1 LIRSIRA
8 PITFAPHRI
17 ALDTCRSYH
26 HQIMPADPVAKW
38 AEFLRSRY
46 WDELLKLADSYP
58 DERSLKIRFSDID
71 KFDSEFAEELLENPE
86 QILEAAHAALLEL
99 DLPMDVYMDRAH
111 VRIAEL
117 PRHFKTRELR
127 SDHIGKLLAI
137 DGLVRTATEVRPKII
152 SAAFQCQRCG
162 FTFFKE
168 QTGNKFEDQSLKC
181 MNQAC
186 DRGGPFKLLLAQS
199 KFVDAQKIRVQE
211 SPEDLRGGA
220 QPQTIDVE
228 LEDDLAGRIF
238 PGDRVIVNG
247 ILKSYQRSSPQ
258 QGKSTYFDLVHKG
271 ISVEM
276 TEQEFEEIE
285 IDPEEEKLILEM
297 SCDPEIYEK
306 IRGSIAPSIYGYDD
320 VKEALA
326 LQLVSGFE
334 KHLPDGA
341 RIRGDIH
348 ILLVGDPGI
357 AKSQLL
363 RYMIKIS
370 PRGIYTSGKSSTS
383 AGLTATAVKDELGD
397 GRWTIEAGALV
408 LADKGIAAIDE
419 MDKMDNEDKSALHE
433 AMEQQSYHPLTEIQ
447 LTDGRKV
454 RIGEFVGRMMADRP
468 LEIIPGKDC
477 EILPI
482 HEDVKIKSTDMSRIF
497 DLPVDRVSRHRA
509 PSHFIKIRYSN
520 GREIIVT
527 PEHPIYIAKD
537 GIACVPA
544 CDAKV
549 GYYAPAPRSLPIN
562 ENSRNLIQVKR
573 QHSGEKLLTFP
584 EKLNRGLAR
593 ILGYLLAEGH
603 FYKGSSHEIGFTNK
617 DEGLLKEMSSL
628 MQKSFGIEASRNQRS
643 DGVVTLRFISTHLF
657 RWFEANFPEIMQTG
671 RGRRMPVAVFQG
683 TKDNIKD
690 LLITAFLGDGCVHS
704 TSVAYSTVSRGLAED
719 YQDLLLRLGI
729 SSRISMD
736 RKANAFKVCIMG
748 DSHKKFE
755 QLFFE
760 PGYEKLERMRCI
772 TSACSRSIRHH
783 DVLPAETAYSI
794 LQMKKSLGL
803 TNDGRFNEHLDNGYG
818 LTIDKVAE
826 YASDL
831 KNRYNDVLTVIN
843 DDLTLLEMRSE
854 LGWSQSYL
862 ASVAGVTRGNI
873 DYYEQGGYDE
883 SRRTAIARNIFQR
896 IHATLEETG
905 MSITALKNKLSSD
918 IRYLRITD
926 VKVVPNEDQYFADY
940 VYDVTVEPT
949 HTFISQGLVLH
960 NTISVAKAGVMATLK
975 SRCSLLAAANPK
987 LGRFDKYEPIA
998 PQINLTP
1005 ALMSRFDLIF
1015 VLTDD
1020 PDTKRDSA
1028 IAQHILKSN
1037 YAGELATQAAWNPDI
1052 SQEDIERA
1060 LMVIMPVI
1068 DPEMLRKYVAY
1079 ARKNIFP
1086 TLSDGAKDYFLKYY
1100 VGLRSQ
1106 GQDSNKP
1113 VPVTARQ
1120 LEALI
1125 RLGEASA
1132 RLRLSDKVTLD
1143 DAKRVVKILEACL
1156 RKVGVDPETGFLDA
1170 DIIASGTT
1178 KSSRDRTKSVIDII
1192 RDVSKEQQGP
1202 APRDAVLDRAEELG
1216 IERAKAEEIIDRM
1229 RRDGDVFEPRPGMLK
1244 LP

>member
-1 LIRSIRA
+1 
-8 PITFAPHRI
+8 
-17 ALDTCRSYH
+17 
-26 HQIMPADPVAKW
+26 MPADPVAKW
-38 AEFLRSRY
+38 EEFLRSRY
-46 WDELLKLADSYP
+46 WDDLLELADSYP

-71 KFDSEFAEELLENPE
+71 KFDPDFAEELMENPE
-86 QILEAAHAALLEL
+86 ATLEAARAAMLEL

-111 VRIAEL
+111 VRIEEL

-137 DGLVRTATEVRPKII
+137 DGLVRTATEVRPKIT

-168 QTGNKFEDQSLKC
+168 QTGNKFEDQNLKC

-186 DRGGPFKLLLAQS
+186 DRGGPFKLMLAQS

-211 SPEDLRGGA
+211 SPEELRGGQ
-220 QPQTIDVE
+220 QPQTLDVE

-247 ILKSYQRSSPQ
+247 VLKSYQRSNPQ
-258 QGKSTYFDLVHKG
+258 QGKSTYFDLFHKG

-276 TEQEFEEIE
+276 KDQEFEEID
-285 IDPEEEKLILEM
+285 ISPEDEEMILKM
-297 SCDPEIYEK
+297 SRDPEIYENIK
-306 IRGSIAPSIYGYDD
+306 NSIAPSIYGYED
-320 VKEALA
+320 VKEALG

-419 MDKMDNEDKSALHE
+419 MDKMNNEDKSALHE
-433 AMEQQSYHPLTEIQ
+433 AMEQQ
-447 LTDGRKV
+447 
-454 RIGEFVGRMMADRP
+454 
-468 LEIIPGKDC
+468 
-477 EILPI
+477 
-482 HEDVKIKSTDMSRIF
+482 
-497 DLPVDRVSRHRA
+497 
-509 PSHFIKIRYSN
+509 
-520 GREIIVT
+520 
-527 PEHPIYIAKD
+527 
-537 GIACVPA
+537 
-544 CDAKV
+544 
-549 GYYAPAPRSLPIN
+549 
-562 ENSRNLIQVKR
+562 
-573 QHSGEKLLTFP
+573 
-584 EKLNRGLAR
+584 
-593 ILGYLLAEGH
+593 
-603 FYKGSSHEIGFTNK
+603 
-617 DEGLLKEMSSL
+617 
-628 MQKSFGIEASRNQRS
+628 
-643 DGVVTLRFISTHLF
+643 
-657 RWFEANFPEIMQTG
+657 
-671 RGRRMPVAVFQG
+671 
-683 TKDNIKD
+683 
-690 LLITAFLGDGCVHS
+690 
-704 TSVAYSTVSRGLAED
+704 
-719 YQDLLLRLGI
+719 
-729 SSRISMD
+729 
-736 RKANAFKVCIMG
+736 
-748 DSHKKFE
+748 
-755 QLFFE
+755 
-760 PGYEKLERMRCI
+760 
-772 TSACSRSIRHH
+772 
-783 DVLPAETAYSI
+783 
-794 LQMKKSLGL
+794 
-803 TNDGRFNEHLDNGYG
+803 
-818 LTIDKVAE
+818 
-826 YASDL
+826 
-831 KNRYNDVLTVIN
+831 
-843 DDLTLLEMRSE
+843 
-854 LGWSQSYL
+854 
-862 ASVAGVTRGNI
+862 
-873 DYYEQGGYDE
+873 
-883 SRRTAIARNIFQR
+883 
-896 IHATLEETG
+896 
-905 MSITALKNKLSSD
+905 
-918 IRYLRITD
+918 
-926 VKVVPNEDQYFADY
+926 
-940 VYDVTVEPT
+940 
-949 HTFISQGLVLH
+949 
-960 NTISVAKAGVMATLK
+960 TISVAKAGVMATLK

-1037 YAGELATQAAWNPDI
+1037 YAGELSTQKAWNPDI
-1052 SQEDIERA
+1052 SQEDIDNA
-1060 LMVIMPVI
+1060 LTVIMPAI
-1068 DPEMLRKYVAY
+1068 EPEVLRKYVAY

-1086 TLSDGAKDYFLKYY
+1086 TLTEEAKEYFLKYY
-1100 VGLRSQ
+1100 VGLRTQ

-1132 RLRLSDKVTLD
+1132 RLRLSDKVTLA
-1143 DAKRVVKILEACL
+1143 DAQRVVKILEACL

-1178 KSSRDRTKSVIDII
+1178 KSTRDRTKSVIDII
-1192 RDVSKEQQGP
+1192 RDVSRESQGP
-1202 APRDAVLDRAEELG
+1202 ASRDAVLDRAEELG

>member
-1 LIRSIRA
+1 
-8 PITFAPHRI
+8 
-17 ALDTCRSYH
+17 
-26 HQIMPADPVAKW
+26 MPADPVAKW
-38 AEFLRSRY
+38 EEFLRTRY
-46 WDELLKLADSYP
+46 WDELLELADSYP

-71 KFDSEFAEELLENPE
+71 KFDSDFAEELLENPE
-86 QILEAAHAALLEL
+86 QILEAARAALLEL

-111 VRIAEL
+111 VRIIEL

-127 SDHIGKLLAI
+127 SDHIGKFLAI
-137 DGLVRTATEVRPKII
+137 DGLVRTATEVRPKIT

-168 QTGNKFEDQSLKC
+168 QTGNKFEDQNLKC

-220 QPQTIDVE
+220 QPQTLDVE

-247 ILKSYQRSSPQ
+247 ILKSYQRSTPQ
-258 QGKSTYFDLVHKG
+258 QGKSTYFDLFHKG

-285 IDPEEEKLILEM
+285 IDPEEEKLIQEL

-419 MDKMDNEDKSALHE
+419 MDKMDNDDKSALHE
-433 AMEQQSYHPLTEIQ
+433 AMEQQ
-447 LTDGRKV
+447 
-454 RIGEFVGRMMADRP
+454 
-468 LEIIPGKDC
+468 
-477 EILPI
+477 
-482 HEDVKIKSTDMSRIF
+482 
-497 DLPVDRVSRHRA
+497 
-509 PSHFIKIRYSN
+509 
-520 GREIIVT
+520 
-527 PEHPIYIAKD
+527 
-537 GIACVPA
+537 
-544 CDAKV
+544 
-549 GYYAPAPRSLPIN
+549 
-562 ENSRNLIQVKR
+562 
-573 QHSGEKLLTFP
+573 
-584 EKLNRGLAR
+584 
-593 ILGYLLAEGH
+593 
-603 FYKGSSHEIGFTNK
+603 
-617 DEGLLKEMSSL
+617 
-628 MQKSFGIEASRNQRS
+628 
-643 DGVVTLRFISTHLF
+643 
-657 RWFEANFPEIMQTG
+657 
-671 RGRRMPVAVFQG
+671 
-683 TKDNIKD
+683 
-690 LLITAFLGDGCVHS
+690 
-704 TSVAYSTVSRGLAED
+704 
-719 YQDLLLRLGI
+719 
-729 SSRISMD
+729 
-736 RKANAFKVCIMG
+736 
-748 DSHKKFE
+748 
-755 QLFFE
+755 
-760 PGYEKLERMRCI
+760 
-772 TSACSRSIRHH
+772 
-783 DVLPAETAYSI
+783 
-794 LQMKKSLGL
+794 
-803 TNDGRFNEHLDNGYG
+803 
-818 LTIDKVAE
+818 
-826 YASDL
+826 
-831 KNRYNDVLTVIN
+831 
-843 DDLTLLEMRSE
+843 
-854 LGWSQSYL
+854 
-862 ASVAGVTRGNI
+862 
-873 DYYEQGGYDE
+873 
-883 SRRTAIARNIFQR
+883 
-896 IHATLEETG
+896 
-905 MSITALKNKLSSD
+905 
-918 IRYLRITD
+918 
-926 VKVVPNEDQYFADY
+926 
-940 VYDVTVEPT
+940 
-949 HTFISQGLVLH
+949 
-960 NTISVAKAGVMATLK
+960 TISVAKAGVMATLK

-1037 YAGELATQAAWNPDI
+1037 YAGELATQAAWNSDI
-1052 SQEDIERA
+1052 SQEDIDNA
-1060 LMVIMPVI
+1060 MVVIKPVL
-1068 DPEMLRKYVAY
+1068 DPELLRKYVAY

-1086 TLSDGAKDYFLKYY
+1086 TLSEEAKEYFLKYY

-1106 GQDSNKP
+1106 GQDTNKP

-1132 RLRLSDKVTLD
+1132 RLRLSDKVTMD

-1178 KSSRDRTKSVIDII
+1178 KSTRDRTKSVIDII

>member
-1 LIRSIRA
+1 
-8 PITFAPHRI
+8 
-17 ALDTCRSYH
+17 
-26 HQIMPADPVAKW
+26 MPADPVAKW
-38 AEFLRSRY
+38 EEFLRTRY
-46 WDELLKLADSYP
+46 WDELLELADSYP
-58 DERSLKIRFSDID
+58 DERSLKIRFPDID
-71 KFDSEFAEELLENPE
+71 KFDPDFAEELLETPE

-99 DLPMDVYMDRAH
+99 DLPMDVYLDRAH
-111 VRIAEL
+111 VRIIEL
-117 PRHFKTRELR
+117 PRHYKTRELR
-127 SDHIGKLLAI
+127 SDHISKLLAI
-137 DGLVRTATEVRPKII
+137 DGLVRTATEVRPKIV

-168 QTGNKFEDQSLKC
+168 QTGNKFEDQNLKC

-220 QPQTIDVE
+220 QPQTLDVE
-228 LEDDLAGRIF
+228 LEDDLAGKIF

-247 ILKSYQRSSPQ
+247 VLKSFQRSSPQ
-258 QGKSTYFDLVHKG
+258 QGKSTYFDLFHKG

-285 IDPEEEKLILEM
+285 IDPEEEKEILEM
-297 SCDPEIYEK
+297 AQDPEIYEK

-320 VKEALA
+320 VKEALG

-397 GRWTIEAGALV
+397 GRWTVEAGALV

-433 AMEQQSYHPLTEIQ
+433 AMEQQ
-447 LTDGRKV
+447 
-454 RIGEFVGRMMADRP
+454 
-468 LEIIPGKDC
+468 
-477 EILPI
+477 
-482 HEDVKIKSTDMSRIF
+482 
-497 DLPVDRVSRHRA
+497 
-509 PSHFIKIRYSN
+509 
-520 GREIIVT
+520 
-527 PEHPIYIAKD
+527 
-537 GIACVPA
+537 
-544 CDAKV
+544 
-549 GYYAPAPRSLPIN
+549 
-562 ENSRNLIQVKR
+562 
-573 QHSGEKLLTFP
+573 
-584 EKLNRGLAR
+584 
-593 ILGYLLAEGH
+593 
-603 FYKGSSHEIGFTNK
+603 
-617 DEGLLKEMSSL
+617 
-628 MQKSFGIEASRNQRS
+628 
-643 DGVVTLRFISTHLF
+643 
-657 RWFEANFPEIMQTG
+657 
-671 RGRRMPVAVFQG
+671 
-683 TKDNIKD
+683 
-690 LLITAFLGDGCVHS
+690 
-704 TSVAYSTVSRGLAED
+704 
-719 YQDLLLRLGI
+719 
-729 SSRISMD
+729 
-736 RKANAFKVCIMG
+736 
-748 DSHKKFE
+748 
-755 QLFFE
+755 
-760 PGYEKLERMRCI
+760 
-772 TSACSRSIRHH
+772 
-783 DVLPAETAYSI
+783 
-794 LQMKKSLGL
+794 
-803 TNDGRFNEHLDNGYG
+803 
-818 LTIDKVAE
+818 
-826 YASDL
+826 
-831 KNRYNDVLTVIN
+831 
-843 DDLTLLEMRSE
+843 
-854 LGWSQSYL
+854 
-862 ASVAGVTRGNI
+862 
-873 DYYEQGGYDE
+873 
-883 SRRTAIARNIFQR
+883 
-896 IHATLEETG
+896 
-905 MSITALKNKLSSD
+905 
-918 IRYLRITD
+918 
-926 VKVVPNEDQYFADY
+926 
-940 VYDVTVEPT
+940 
-949 HTFISQGLVLH
+949 
-960 NTISVAKAGVMATLK
+960 TISVAKAGVMATLK

-1037 YAGELATQAAWNPDI
+1037 YAGELATQAEWNDDI
-1052 SQEDIERA
+1052 SQEDIDNA
-1060 LMVIMPVI
+1060 LVVIKPSL
-1068 DPEMLRKYVAY
+1068 DPELLRKYVAY

-1086 TLSDGAKDYFLKYY
+1086 SLSEEAKEYFLKYY

-1106 GQDSNKP
+1106 GQDTNKP

-1178 KSSRDRTKSVIDII
+1178 KSTRDRTKSVMDII
-1192 RDVSKEQQGP
+1192 RDVSREQQGP
-1202 APRDAVLDRAEELG
+1202 ASRDAVLDRAEELG

>member
-1 LIRSIRA
+1 
-8 PITFAPHRI
+8 
-17 ALDTCRSYH
+17 
-26 HQIMPADPVAKW
+26 MPADPVAKW
-38 AEFLRSRY
+38 EEFLRTRY
-46 WDELLKLADSYP
+46 WDELLELADSYP
-58 DERSLKIRFSDID
+58 DERSLEISFPDID
-71 KFDSEFAEELLENPE
+71 KFDPDFAEELLESPDTN
-86 QILEAAHAALLEL
+86 LEAAQAALLEL
-99 DLPMDVYMDRAH
+99 DLPMDVYLDRAH
-111 VRIAEL
+111 VRIIEL
-117 PRHFKTRELR
+117 PRAYKTRELR

-137 DGLVRTATEVRPKII
+137 DGLVRTATEVRPKIV

-168 QTGNKFEDQSLKC
+168 QTGNKFEDQNLKC

-186 DRGGPFKLLLAQS
+186 DRGGPFKLLLDQS

-220 QPQTIDVE
+220 QPQTLDVE
-228 LEDDLAGRIF
+228 LEDDLAGKIF

-247 ILKSYQRSSPQ
+247 ILKQFQRSSPQ
-258 QGKSTYFDLVHKG
+258 QGKSTYFDLFHKG

-285 IDPEEEKLILEM
+285 IDPEEEKEILEM
-297 SCDPEIYEK
+297 AQDPEIYEK

-320 VKEALA
+320 VKEALG

-447 LTDGRKV
+447 LADGRKV
-454 RIGEFVGRMMADRP
+454 KIGEFVDQLMAAHP
-468 LEIIPGKDC
+468 SEIFKGKDC
-477 EILPI
+477 EILPLGGHI
-482 HEDVKIKSTDMSRIF
+482 KIKSTDMERIF
-497 DLPVDRVSRHRA
+497 DVPVDRVSRHV
-509 PSHFIKIRYSN
+509 SSENFIKIRYSN

-537 GIACVPA
+537 NIACIPA
-544 CDAKV
+544 CEASIGDL
-549 GYYAPAPRSLPIN
+549 APAPRSVPL
-562 ENSRNLIQVKR
+562 NLHLANLVQVKR
-573 QHSGEKLLTFP
+573 DHPLEKFLHFP
-584 EKLNRGLAR
+584 ESLNPCLSR

-603 FYKGSSHEIGFTNK
+603 YYRGSSHEIGFTNK
-617 DEGLLKEMSSL
+617 DEHLLQEMSRL
-628 MQKSFGIEASRNQRS
+628 MQESFGIVASRNQRN

-657 RWFEANFPEIMQTG
+657 RWFEANFKEMMGTG
-671 RGRRMPVAVFQG
+671 RNRRIPAAVFQS
-683 TKDNIKD
+683 TEHDIQEF
-690 LLITAFLGDGCVHS
+690 LVAAFLGDGCVHS

-719 YQDLLLRLGI
+719 YQDLLLRVGI
-729 SSRISMD
+729 SSRISID

-748 DSHKKFE
+748 DSHRKFE
-755 QLFFE
+755 ILFSPFSH
-760 PGYEKLERMRCI
+760 EKLDRMKNVN
-772 TSACSRSIRHH
+772 SACNKSIRHH
-783 DVLPAETAYSI
+783 DVLPAQTALSI
-794 LQMKKSLGL
+794 LQMRKSLGMV
-803 TNDGRFNEHLDNGYG
+803 NDGRFNEHIAKGYG
-818 LTIDKVAE
+818 LTLETVAE
-826 YASDL
+826 SAKHL
-831 KNRYNDVLTVIN
+831 KTRYNEVLASLN
-843 DDLTLLEMRSE
+843 GELTLPETRMA
-854 LGWSQSYL
+854 LGWSQSYM
-862 ASVAGVTRGNI
+862 ASIAGVTRGNI
-873 DYYEQGGYDE
+873 DYYEEGGYDK
-883 SRRTAIARNIFQR
+883 SKR
-896 IHATLEETG
+896 IEFAKFVRQQVHDHLNETG
-905 MSITALKNKLSSD
+905 TRIGSLEKRLSSG

-926 VKVVPNEDQYFADY
+926 VDVIPNQGEYTADY
-940 VYDVTVEPT
+940 VYDITVEPT

-1020 PDTKRDSA
+1020 PDSKRDSA

-1037 YAGELATQAAWNPDI
+1037 YAGELATQAEWNDEI
-1052 SQEDIERA
+1052 SQEDIENSLVVIKPA
-1060 LMVIMPVI
+1060 L
-1068 DPEMLRKYVAY
+1068 DPELLRKYVAY

-1086 TLSDGAKDYFLKYY
+1086 SLSDEAKGYFLNYY

-1106 GQDSNKP
+1106 GQDTNKP

-1143 DAKRVVKILEACL
+1143 DAKRVVRILEACL

-1178 KSSRDRTKSVIDII
+1178 KSTRDRTKTVMDII
-1192 RDVSKEQQGP
+1192 KDISREQQGQ
-1202 APRDAVLDRAEELG
+1202 APIDAVLDRSEELG
-1216 IERAKAEEIIDRM
+1216 IERAKAEEIIGRM
-1229 RRDGDVFEPRPGMLK
+1229 RRDGGVFEPRPGVLK
-1244 LP
+1244 LL

>member
-1 LIRSIRA
+1 
-8 PITFAPHRI
+8 
-17 ALDTCRSYH
+17 
-26 HQIMPADPVAKW
+26 MPADPVAKW

-71 KFDSEFAEELLENPE
+71 RFDPEFAEELLENPE

-168 QTGNKFEDQSLKC
+168 QSGNKFEDQSLKC

-220 QPQTIDVE
+220 QPQTLDVE

-285 IDPEEEKLILEM
+285 IDPEEEKLIMEL

-419 MDKMDNEDKSALHE
+419 MDKMDNDDKSALHE
-433 AMEQQSYHPLTEIQ
+433 AMEQQ
-447 LTDGRKV
+447 
-454 RIGEFVGRMMADRP
+454 
-468 LEIIPGKDC
+468 
-477 EILPI
+477 
-482 HEDVKIKSTDMSRIF
+482 
-497 DLPVDRVSRHRA
+497 
-509 PSHFIKIRYSN
+509 
-520 GREIIVT
+520 
-527 PEHPIYIAKD
+527 
-537 GIACVPA
+537 
-544 CDAKV
+544 
-549 GYYAPAPRSLPIN
+549 
-562 ENSRNLIQVKR
+562 
-573 QHSGEKLLTFP
+573 
-584 EKLNRGLAR
+584 
-593 ILGYLLAEGH
+593 
-603 FYKGSSHEIGFTNK
+603 
-617 DEGLLKEMSSL
+617 
-628 MQKSFGIEASRNQRS
+628 
-643 DGVVTLRFISTHLF
+643 
-657 RWFEANFPEIMQTG
+657 
-671 RGRRMPVAVFQG
+671 
-683 TKDNIKD
+683 
-690 LLITAFLGDGCVHS
+690 
-704 TSVAYSTVSRGLAED
+704 
-719 YQDLLLRLGI
+719 
-729 SSRISMD
+729 
-736 RKANAFKVCIMG
+736 
-748 DSHKKFE
+748 
-755 QLFFE
+755 
-760 PGYEKLERMRCI
+760 
-772 TSACSRSIRHH
+772 
-783 DVLPAETAYSI
+783 
-794 LQMKKSLGL
+794 
-803 TNDGRFNEHLDNGYG
+803 
-818 LTIDKVAE
+818 
-826 YASDL
+826 
-831 KNRYNDVLTVIN
+831 
-843 DDLTLLEMRSE
+843 
-854 LGWSQSYL
+854 
-862 ASVAGVTRGNI
+862 
-873 DYYEQGGYDE
+873 
-883 SRRTAIARNIFQR
+883 
-896 IHATLEETG
+896 
-905 MSITALKNKLSSD
+905 
-918 IRYLRITD
+918 
-926 VKVVPNEDQYFADY
+926 
-940 VYDVTVEPT
+940 
-949 HTFISQGLVLH
+949 
-960 NTISVAKAGVMATLK
+960 TISVAKAGVMATLK

-1037 YAGELATQAAWNPDI
+1037 YAGELATQAAWNQDI
-1052 SQEDIERA
+1052 SQEDIDNA
-1060 LMVIMPVI
+1060 LIVIKPVL
-1068 DPEMLRKYVAY
+1068 DPELLRKYVAY

-1086 TLSDGAKDYFLKYY
+1086 TLSDEAKEYFLKYY

-1106 GQDSNKP
+1106 GQDTNKP

-1202 APRDAVLDRAEELG
+1202 APRDAVLNRAEELG

-1229 RRDGDVFEPRPGMLK
+1229 RRDGEVFEPRPGMLK

>member
-1 LIRSIRA
+1 MASK
-8 PITFAPHRI
+8 
-17 ALDTCRSYH
+17 
-26 HQIMPADPVAKW
+26 MPADPVAKW
-38 AEFLRSRY
+38 EEFLRSRY
-46 WDELLKLADSYP
+46 WDELLELADSYP
-58 DERSLKIRFSDID
+58 DERSLTV
-71 KFDSEFAEELLENPE
+71 KFPDLDRYDPEFAEELLENPD
-86 QILEAAHAALLEL
+86 QILEAAQAALLEL

-111 VRIAEL
+111 VRIIEL

-127 SDHIGKLLAI
+127 SDHISKLLAI
-137 DGLVRTATEVRPKII
+137 DGLVRTATEVRPKIV

-168 QTGNKFEDQSLKC
+168 QTGNKFEDQNLKC
-181 MNQAC
+181 QNQAC

-211 SPEDLRGGA
+211 SPEELRGGQ
-220 QPQTIDVE
+220 QPQTLDVE
-228 LEDDLAGRIF
+228 LEDDLAGKIF

-247 ILKSYQRSSPQ
+247 VLKSYQRNTPQ
-258 QGKSTYFDLVHKG
+258 QGKSTYFDLVHRG
-271 ISVEM
+271 ISTEM
-276 TEQEFEEIE
+276 KDQEFEEIE
-285 IDPEEEKLILEM
+285 ISPEDEEMIQKM
-297 SCDPEIYEK
+297 SRDPEIYEHIK
-306 IRGSIAPSIYGYDD
+306 KSIAPSIYGYDD
-320 VKEALA
+320 VKEALG

-363 RYMIKIS
+363 RYMVKIS

-447 LTDGRKV
+447 LSDGHKV
-454 RIGEFVGRMMADRP
+454 QIGKLVDELMRDHP
-468 LEIIPGKDC
+468 HEIIPGNDC
-477 EILPI
+477 EILPLHGEI
-482 HEDVKIKSTDMSRIF
+482 RVKSTDMSRIYE
-497 DLPVDRVSRHRA
+497 LAVDRVSRHKA
-509 PSHFIKIRYSN
+509 PDHFIKIRYSN
-520 GREIIVT
+520 GREILVT
-527 PEHPIYIAKD
+527 PEHPVYIAKD
-537 GIACVPA
+537 GNACAPA
-544 CDAKV
+544 CSVRV
-549 GYYAPAPRSLPIN
+549 GNLAPAPRSLPTDEIPQCFT
-562 ENSRNLIQVKR
+562 QVER
-573 QHSGEKLLTFP
+573 QHPNEKQLTFAEKLSPALS
-584 EKLNRGLAR
+584 R
-593 ILGYLLAEGH
+593 ILGYLIAEGH

-617 DEGLLKEMSSL
+617 DRALLEEMSCL
-628 MQKSFGIEASRNQRS
+628 MKEVFGIETSRSQRS

-657 RWFEANFPEIMQTG
+657 KWFEGNFSEMMQTG
-671 RGRRMPVAVFQG
+671 RNRRIPVAVFQG
-683 TKDNIKD
+683 TKDDIREF
-690 LLITAFLGDGCVHS
+690 LVAAFLGDGCVHS

-729 SSRISMD
+729 SSRIAID
-736 RKANAFKVCIMG
+736 RKANAFKICIMG
-748 DSHKKFE
+748 DSHKRFE
-755 QLFFE
+755 QLFFD
-760 PGYEKLERMRCI
+760 PGYEKLRRMKCI
-772 TSACSRSIRHH
+772 TSECDRSIRHH

-794 LQMKKSLGL
+794 LKIKRSLGFI
-803 TNDGRFNEHLDNGYG
+803 NDGRFNEYLDNGYG
-818 LTIDKVAE
+818 LTIDTVTE
-826 YASDL
+826 HASDL
-831 KNRYNDVLTVIN
+831 KNRYQEVLNIISN
-843 DDLTLLEMRSE
+843 EMTLPELRSA
-854 LGWSQSYL
+854 LGWSQSYI

-873 DYYEQGGYDE
+873 DYYEQGGYDMAK
-883 SRRTAIARNIFQR
+883 RTAIARDVFQKV
-896 IHATLEETG
+896 HAHLNETG
-905 MSITALKNKLSSD
+905 ARIAALEKKLASA
-918 IRYLRITD
+918 IRYLRISEINIIPNQGHYSTD
-926 VKVVPNEDQYFADY
+926 F
-940 VYDVTVEPT
+940 VYDITVEPT

-1028 IAQHILKSN
+1028 IAEHILKSN
-1037 YAGELATQAAWNPDI
+1037 YAGELSTQKSWNPEI
-1052 SQEDIERA
+1052 SQEDIDEA
-1060 LMVIMPVI
+1060 LVVIKPAI
-1068 DPEMLRKYVAY
+1068 EPELLRKYVAY

-1086 TLSDGAKDYFLKYY
+1086 TLTEEAKEYFLKYY
-1100 VGLRSQ
+1100 VGLRTQ
-1106 GQDSNKP
+1106 GQDTNKP

-1132 RLRLSDKVTLD
+1132 RLRLSDEVTIE
-1143 DAKRVVKILEACL
+1143 DAQRVVRILEACL

-1178 KSSRDRTKSVIDII
+1178 KSTRDRTKSVMDII
-1192 RDVSKEQQGP
+1192 RDVSKEHQGS
-1202 APRDAVLDRAEELG
+1202 APLDEVLTMAEEQG

-1229 RRDGDVFEPRPGMLK
+1229 RRDGSVFEPKPGTVR

>member
-1 LIRSIRA
+1 
-8 PITFAPHRI
+8 
-17 ALDTCRSYH
+17 
-26 HQIMPADPVAKW
+26 MPADPVAKW
-38 AEFLRSRY
+38 EEFLRSRY
-46 WDELLKLADSYP
+46 WDDLLELADSYP
-58 DERSLKIRFSDID
+58 DERSLIVKFSDLD
-71 KFDSEFAEELLENPE
+71 RFDPEFAEELLETPE
-86 QILEAAHAALLEL
+86 PILEAAHAALLEL
-99 DLPMDVYMDRAH
+99 DLPMDVYLEKAH

-127 SDHIGKLLAI
+127 SDHIGKLLSI
-137 DGLVRTATEVRPKII
+137 DGLVRTATEVRPKIV
-152 SAAFQCQRCG
+152 SAAFQCGRCG

-168 QTGNKFEDQSLKC
+168 QTGNKFEDQNLKC

-211 SPEDLRGGA
+211 SPEDLRGGE
-220 QPQTIDVE
+220 QPQTLDVE

-247 ILKSYQRSSPQ
+247 ILKSYQRTSPQ
-258 QGKSTYFDLVHKG
+258 QGKSTYFDLFHRG
-271 ISVEM
+271 LSVEM
-276 TEQEFEEIE
+276 KEQEFEEID

-306 IRGSIAPSIYGYDD
+306 IRSSIAPSIYGYDD

-433 AMEQQSYHPLTEIQ
+433 AMEQQSYHPQTEVQ
-447 LTDGRKV
+447 LADGRKV
-454 RIGEFVGRMMADRP
+454 LIGEFVDNLMAARP
-468 LEIIPGKDC
+468 SEIIAGKDC
-477 EILPI
+477 EILPLQGDI
-482 HEDVKIKSTDMSRIF
+482 KIKSTDMSRIF
-497 DLPVDRVSRHRA
+497 DLPVNRVSRHRA
-509 PSHFIKIRYSN
+509 SDHFISITYSN
-520 GREIIVT
+520 GKTILVT
-527 PEHPIYIAKD
+527 PEHPIYVCKD
-537 GIACVPA
+537 GVACIPACQIRAEDLVPA
-544 CDAKV
+544 SV
-549 GYYAPAPRSLPIN
+549 
-562 ENSRNLIQVKR
+562 
-573 QHSGEKLLTFP
+573 
-584 EKLNRGLAR
+584 LNG
-593 ILGYLLAEGH
+593 
-603 FYKGSSHEIGFTNK
+603 IGC
-617 DEGLLKEMSSL
+617 LK
-628 MQKSFGIEASRNQRS
+628 I
-643 DGVVTLRFISTHLF
+643 V
-657 RWFEANFPEIMQTG
+657 
-671 RGRRMPVAVFQG
+671 
-683 TKDNIKD
+683 
-690 LLITAFLGDGCVHS
+690 
-704 TSVAYSTVSRGLAED
+704 
-719 YQDLLLRLGI
+719 
-729 SSRISMD
+729 
-736 RKANAFKVCIMG
+736 
-748 DSHKKFE
+748 
-755 QLFFE
+755 
-760 PGYEKLERMRCI
+760 
-772 TSACSRSIRHH
+772 
-783 DVLPAETAYSI
+783 
-794 LQMKKSLGL
+794 
-803 TNDGRFNEHLDNGYG
+803 
-818 LTIDKVAE
+818 
-826 YASDL
+826 
-831 KNRYNDVLTVIN
+831 
-843 DDLTLLEMRSE
+843 
-854 LGWSQSYL
+854 
-862 ASVAGVTRGNI
+862 
-873 DYYEQGGYDE
+873 
-883 SRRTAIARNIFQR
+883 
-896 IHATLEETG
+896 
-905 MSITALKNKLSSD
+905 
-918 IRYLRITD
+918 D
-926 VKVVPNEDQYFADY
+926 VKVMENLGKNSTDY
-940 VYDVTVEPT
+940 VYDLTVEPT

-1020 PDTKRDSA
+1020 PDSKRDSA

-1037 YAGELATQAAWNPDI
+1037 YAGELATQAPWNSDI
-1052 SQEDIERA
+1052 SQGDIEDA
-1060 LMVIMPVI
+1060 MVVI
-1068 DPEMLRKYVAY
+1068 KPIVDPEMLRKYVAY

-1086 TLSDGAKDYFLKYY
+1086 TLSEEAKEYFLRYY

-1106 GQDSNKP
+1106 GQDTNKP

-1132 RLRLSDKVTLD
+1132 RLRLSSKVTID

-1192 RDVSKEQQGP
+1192 RDVSKELQGP
-1202 APRDAVLDRAEELG
+1202 APRDDVLDRAEELG

>member
-1 LIRSIRA
+1 
-8 PITFAPHRI
+8 
-17 ALDTCRSYH
+17 
-26 HQIMPADPVAKW
+26 MPADPVAKW
-38 AEFLRSRY
+38 EEFLRSRY
-46 WDELLKLADSYP
+46 WDELLELADSYP

-71 KFDSEFAEELLENPE
+71 KFDSDFAEELLENPE

-111 VRIAEL
+111 VRIIEL

-127 SDHIGKLLAI
+127 SDHIGKFLAI

-168 QTGNKFEDQSLKC
+168 QTGNKFEDQNLKC

-220 QPQTIDVE
+220 QPQTLDVE

-247 ILKSYQRSSPQ
+247 ILKSYQRSTPQ
-258 QGKSTYFDLVHKG
+258 QGKSTYFDLFHKG

-433 AMEQQSYHPLTEIQ
+433 AMEQQ
-447 LTDGRKV
+447 
-454 RIGEFVGRMMADRP
+454 
-468 LEIIPGKDC
+468 
-477 EILPI
+477 
-482 HEDVKIKSTDMSRIF
+482 
-497 DLPVDRVSRHRA
+497 
-509 PSHFIKIRYSN
+509 
-520 GREIIVT
+520 
-527 PEHPIYIAKD
+527 
-537 GIACVPA
+537 
-544 CDAKV
+544 
-549 GYYAPAPRSLPIN
+549 
-562 ENSRNLIQVKR
+562 
-573 QHSGEKLLTFP
+573 
-584 EKLNRGLAR
+584 
-593 ILGYLLAEGH
+593 
-603 FYKGSSHEIGFTNK
+603 
-617 DEGLLKEMSSL
+617 
-628 MQKSFGIEASRNQRS
+628 
-643 DGVVTLRFISTHLF
+643 
-657 RWFEANFPEIMQTG
+657 
-671 RGRRMPVAVFQG
+671 
-683 TKDNIKD
+683 
-690 LLITAFLGDGCVHS
+690 
-704 TSVAYSTVSRGLAED
+704 
-719 YQDLLLRLGI
+719 
-729 SSRISMD
+729 
-736 RKANAFKVCIMG
+736 
-748 DSHKKFE
+748 
-755 QLFFE
+755 
-760 PGYEKLERMRCI
+760 
-772 TSACSRSIRHH
+772 
-783 DVLPAETAYSI
+783 
-794 LQMKKSLGL
+794 
-803 TNDGRFNEHLDNGYG
+803 
-818 LTIDKVAE
+818 
-826 YASDL
+826 
-831 KNRYNDVLTVIN
+831 
-843 DDLTLLEMRSE
+843 
-854 LGWSQSYL
+854 
-862 ASVAGVTRGNI
+862 
-873 DYYEQGGYDE
+873 
-883 SRRTAIARNIFQR
+883 
-896 IHATLEETG
+896 
-905 MSITALKNKLSSD
+905 
-918 IRYLRITD
+918 
-926 VKVVPNEDQYFADY
+926 
-940 VYDVTVEPT
+940 
-949 HTFISQGLVLH
+949 
-960 NTISVAKAGVMATLK
+960 TISVAKAGVMATLK

-1037 YAGELATQAAWNPDI
+1037 YAGELATQAAWNSDI
-1052 SQEDIERA
+1052 SQEDIDNA
-1060 LMVIMPVI
+1060 LVVIKPVL
-1068 DPEMLRKYVAY
+1068 DPELLRKYVAY

-1086 TLSDGAKDYFLKYY
+1086 TLSEEAKEYFLKYY

-1132 RLRLSDKVTLD
+1132 RLRLSDKVTMD

-1178 KSSRDRTKSVIDII
+1178 KSTRDRTKSVIDII

>member
-1 LIRSIRA
+1 
-8 PITFAPHRI
+8 
-17 ALDTCRSYH
+17 
-26 HQIMPADPVAKW
+26 MPADPVAKW
-38 AEFLRSRY
+38 EEFLRSRY
-46 WDELLKLADSYP
+46 WDDLLELADSYP
-58 DERSLKIRFSDID
+58 DERSLIVKFSDLD
-71 KFDSEFAEELLENPE
+71 RFDPEFAEELLETPE
-86 QILEAAHAALLEL
+86 PILEAAHAALLEL
-99 DLPMDVYMDRAH
+99 DLPMDVYLEKAH

-127 SDHIGKLLAI
+127 SDHIGKLLSI
-137 DGLVRTATEVRPKII
+137 DGLVRTATEVRPKIV
-152 SAAFQCQRCG
+152 SAAFQCGRCG

-168 QTGNKFEDQSLKC
+168 QTGNKFEDQNLKC

-211 SPEDLRGGA
+211 SPEDLRGGE
-220 QPQTIDVE
+220 QPQTLDVE

-247 ILKSYQRSSPQ
+247 ILKSYQRTSPQ
-258 QGKSTYFDLVHKG
+258 QGKSTYFDLFHRG
-271 ISVEM
+271 LSVEM
-276 TEQEFEEIE
+276 KEQEFEEID
-285 IDPEEEKLILEM
+285 IDPEEEKQILEM
-297 SCDPEIYEK
+297 SCDPEIYEM

-433 AMEQQSYHPLTEIQ
+433 AMEQQ
-447 LTDGRKV
+447 
-454 RIGEFVGRMMADRP
+454 
-468 LEIIPGKDC
+468 
-477 EILPI
+477 
-482 HEDVKIKSTDMSRIF
+482 
-497 DLPVDRVSRHRA
+497 
-509 PSHFIKIRYSN
+509 
-520 GREIIVT
+520 
-527 PEHPIYIAKD
+527 
-537 GIACVPA
+537 
-544 CDAKV
+544 
-549 GYYAPAPRSLPIN
+549 
-562 ENSRNLIQVKR
+562 
-573 QHSGEKLLTFP
+573 
-584 EKLNRGLAR
+584 
-593 ILGYLLAEGH
+593 
-603 FYKGSSHEIGFTNK
+603 
-617 DEGLLKEMSSL
+617 
-628 MQKSFGIEASRNQRS
+628 
-643 DGVVTLRFISTHLF
+643 
-657 RWFEANFPEIMQTG
+657 
-671 RGRRMPVAVFQG
+671 
-683 TKDNIKD
+683 
-690 LLITAFLGDGCVHS
+690 
-704 TSVAYSTVSRGLAED
+704 
-719 YQDLLLRLGI
+719 
-729 SSRISMD
+729 
-736 RKANAFKVCIMG
+736 
-748 DSHKKFE
+748 
-755 QLFFE
+755 
-760 PGYEKLERMRCI
+760 
-772 TSACSRSIRHH
+772 
-783 DVLPAETAYSI
+783 
-794 LQMKKSLGL
+794 
-803 TNDGRFNEHLDNGYG
+803 
-818 LTIDKVAE
+818 
-826 YASDL
+826 
-831 KNRYNDVLTVIN
+831 
-843 DDLTLLEMRSE
+843 
-854 LGWSQSYL
+854 
-862 ASVAGVTRGNI
+862 
-873 DYYEQGGYDE
+873 
-883 SRRTAIARNIFQR
+883 
-896 IHATLEETG
+896 
-905 MSITALKNKLSSD
+905 
-918 IRYLRITD
+918 
-926 VKVVPNEDQYFADY
+926 
-940 VYDVTVEPT
+940 
-949 HTFISQGLVLH
+949 
-960 NTISVAKAGVMATLK
+960 TISVAKAGVMATLK

-1020 PDTKRDSA
+1020 PDSKRDSA

-1037 YAGELATQAAWNPDI
+1037 YAGELATQAPWNSDI
-1052 SQEDIERA
+1052 SQGDIEDA
-1060 LMVIMPVI
+1060 MVVI
-1068 DPEMLRKYVAY
+1068 KPIVDPEMLRKYVAY

-1086 TLSDGAKDYFLKYY
+1086 TLSEEAKEYFLRYY

-1106 GQDSNKP
+1106 GQDTNKP

-1132 RLRLSDKVTLD
+1132 RLRLSSKVTID

-1192 RDVSKEQQGP
+1192 RDVSKELQGP
-1202 APRDAVLDRAEELG
+1202 APRDDVLDRAEELG